1 MFHSF
6 DLIRRDVCF
15 IWYLLCHVKLIYM
28 KTWKKYFIQLSV
40 MKYKYLV
47 QNHDNSDCW
56 IISKFDVSKKTYE
69 QIINIIESNCK
80 YWLKYKNSMMGSII

>member
-1 MFHSF
+1 
-6 DLIRRDVCF
+6 
-15 IWYLLCHVKLIYM
+15 
-28 KTWKKYFIQLSV
+28 

-56 IISKFDVSKKTYE
+56 ITSKFYVSKKTYE

-80 YWLKYKNSMMGSII
+80 YWLKYNNSMMGSII